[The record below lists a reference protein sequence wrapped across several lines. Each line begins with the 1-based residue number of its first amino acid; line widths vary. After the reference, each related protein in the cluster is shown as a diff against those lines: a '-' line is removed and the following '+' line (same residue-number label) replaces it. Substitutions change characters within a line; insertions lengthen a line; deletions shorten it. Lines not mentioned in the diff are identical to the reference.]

1 MSLAPEIKI
10 AEQRLSVLEL
20 AKALGNVSA
29 ACRQRG
35 ISRTQFY
42 EYKRRFQTHGIEGLV
57 DLPPVAHSHPATTPP
72 EVEQR
77 ILEISL
83 AHPAW
88 GCNRLE
94 AELKLEGISLSAITI
109 QKILNRNEM
118 GSRYDRWLL
127 LEQKHSQQVIELNGE
142 QVAFIEKHNPAFR
155 ERHVESAAPGEL
167 LCQDTF
173 FVGHLKGVG
182 KVYLHTVV
190 DAYCSYAFGFLHT
203 SKQAEAAAAVLHN
216 DVLPFYRSKALPVQ
230 AILTDNGREF
240 CGKDDHPYELYLALN
255 DIEHRRT
262 QVRRPQTNGF
272 VERFHRTVLD
282 EFFRS
287 AFRTRLYE
295 TVEALQTDLDIWLHS
310 YNYQRPHQGYRNLG
324 KRPFERIDQ
333 YLLEQHSA
341 SSAPTPP
348 VLTGDQPGAQALS
361 RAQSVASLDSA
372 EHRAIIDPVTGGNGS
387 SAEVVKVRRA
397 REKTKPTVRD
407 AT

>member
-29 ACRQRG
+29 ACKQRG
-35 ISRTQFY
+35 VSRTQFY

-57 DLPPVAHSHPATTPP
+57 DLPPVAHSHPAATPP

-94 AELKLEGISLSAITI
+94 AELKLAGISLRSITI

-118 GSRYDRWLL
+118 GSWYDRWLL
-127 LEQKHSQQVIELNGE
+127 LEQKHSQQAIELNGE

-190 DAYCSYAFGFLHT
+190 DAYCS
-203 SKQAEAAAAVLHN
+203 
-216 DVLPFYRSKALPVQ
+216 
-230 AILTDNGREF
+230 
-240 CGKDDHPYELYLALN
+240 
-255 DIEHRRT
+255 
-262 QVRRPQTNGF
+262 
-272 VERFHRTVLD
+272 
-282 EFFRS
+282 
-287 AFRTRLYE
+287 
-295 TVEALQTDLDIWLHS
+295 VEALQTDLDIWLHS

-341 SSAPTPP
+341 SSALIPP
-348 VLTGDQPGAQALS
+348 VPTEDQPGAQALS
-361 RAQSVASLDSA
+361 RAKSAASLDSA
-372 EHRAIIDPVTGGNGS
+372 EHRATIDPVTGGNGS

-407 AT
+407 VT